1 MQPCRILRS
10 SRRTIALQVLP
21 DGSIVVRCPRHMEDA
36 AVHAFVESRKNWLQ
50 KQLARISSPQ
60 PPLTDA
66 ELQDLVQAAG
76 EDLSARLAHFAPML
90 GVTFEKVT
98 IRAQRT
104 RWGSCSS
111 KGCLS
116 FNCLLMLA
124 PERVRD
130 YVVVHELCH
139 LRQMNHSPAFWL
151 LVERMMPDYDHCRK
165 WLKEQGASLMARL
178 NFRAQNAQK

>member
-1 MQPCRILRS
+1 MQPYRILRS

-21 DGSIVVRCPRHMEDA
+21 DGSIVVRCPRQMEDT

-50 KQLARISSPQ
+50 KQLARIPSPML
-60 PPLTDA
+60 PLTNA
-66 ELQDLVQAAG
+66 ELQTLIQAAG
-76 EDLSARLAHFAPML
+76 EDLTARLARFAPML

-111 KGCLS
+111 KGNLS

-124 PERVRD
+124 PEHVRD

-151 LVERMMPDYDHCRK
+151 LVEQTMPDYDHCRK
-165 WLKEQGASLMARL
+165 WLKEHGASLMARL
-178 NFRAQNAQK
+178 NFLAQSAQK